1 MVNQLMPRPSNQED
15 RRREIVS
22 GLMRVMA
29 ERGYEKASIQAIAA
43 AAGLTAGLVHYHFRS
58 KQEVLLA
65 LVERLESVVQMRFE
79 KRLADAS
86 TPWDRL
92 DAFIDAHLAVD
103 ESSDAEAV
111 ACWVAIG
118 AEALRQRE
126 VKTTYQQTIRAELD
140 ALEQLVRDVLAREG
154 RALQRAPTIAA
165 ALLSAIHGAYQLGV
179 AAEVTPPGFAAA
191 ATKQMA
197 RGLVAAEVLR

>member
-1 MVNQLMPRPSNQED
+1 MPRPSNKED
-15 RRREIVS
+15 RQREIVS

-29 ERGYEKASIQAIAA
+29 ERGYEKASIQAIAG

-65 LVERLESVVQMRFE
+65 LVERLVGLMRMRFE
-79 KRLADAS
+79 RRLADARD
-86 TPWDRL
+86 PWDRL
-92 DAFIDAHLAVD
+92 DAYIDGHLALD

-118 AEALRQRE
+118 AEALRQPE
-126 VKTTYQQTIRAELD
+126 VKTTYQQTIRAELEV
-140 ALEQLVRDVLAREG
+140 LEQLVRDVLTLDR
-154 RALQRAPTIAA
+154 RALERARDIAA
-165 ALLSAIHGAYQLGV
+165 ALLSAIQGAYQLGV
-179 AAEVTPPGFAAA
+179 VAEVTPPGFAAA
-191 ATKQMA
+191 TTKQMA